1 MDDVVVKRGVN
12 IKLQGE
18 FNVTEKT
25 VRLALQ
31 GKTRSALAN
40 NIRAAAIHRHG
51 GRTENEH
58 KVIIL
63 KK

>member
-1 MDDVVVKRGVN
+1 MNDVVVRRGVN

-18 FNVTEKT
+18 FDVTEKT

-40 NIRAAAIHRHG
+40 NIRAAAVQRHG
-51 GRTENEH
+51 GRTENEQ

>member
-1 MDDVVVKRGVN
+1 MNDVVVRRGVN

-31 GKTRSALAN
+31 GKTRSALADK
-40 NIRAAAIHRHG
+40 IRAAAVHRYG